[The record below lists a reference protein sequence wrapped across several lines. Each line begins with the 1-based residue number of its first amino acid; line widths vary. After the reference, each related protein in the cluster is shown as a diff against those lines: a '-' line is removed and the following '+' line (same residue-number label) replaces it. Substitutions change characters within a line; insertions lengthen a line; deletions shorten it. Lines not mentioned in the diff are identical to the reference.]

1 MSRYALALAFFV
13 AGTGTALA
21 CGDGKC
27 NMEKCNMPATNTAQA
42 LPADGSKVKLA
53 VAGMSC
59 GACADKVAASLKAVD
74 GVKGATV
81 SADTGVAEVSY
92 DAGKTNPEKLVAAVN
107 AGGHFTASLPKN

>member
-1 MSRYALALAFFV
+1 MIRVLVAFV
-13 AGTGTALA
+13 LLGASSALA
-21 CGDGKC
+21 CEDGKC
-27 NMEKCNMPATNTAQA
+27 TKEHCNMPASNTAQG

-81 SADTGVAEVSY
+81 SSDTGVAEVSY
-92 DAGKTNPEKLVAAVN
+92 DAGKTTPEKLVAAVN